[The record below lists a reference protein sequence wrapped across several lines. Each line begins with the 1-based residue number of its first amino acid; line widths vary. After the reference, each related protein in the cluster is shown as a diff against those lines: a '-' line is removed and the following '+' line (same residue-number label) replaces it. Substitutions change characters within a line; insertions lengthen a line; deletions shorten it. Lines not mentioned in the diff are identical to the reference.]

1 MIAKIKKV
9 KAKSVPT
16 WHAAFLKMLPAIQ
29 RHARVAFRHLDA
41 EGREEAVQE
50 TVCNACAAFARLVE
64 LDKAELAYPTVL
76 ARYAVAQVKDGRK
89 VGGHLNCKDVLSPYC
104 QKKKGLTVERLDKYD
119 TEEDAWQEIV
129 LEDRHAGPAEV
140 ACVRLD
146 FAAWLKLLSRR
157 YRRIAKVLAIGETTN
172 AAARRFHVSAG
183 RVSQIRKELKK
194 VWDRFQG
201 EGLETA
207 PALATA

>member
-1 MIAKIKKV
+1 MRPDPDRPV
-9 KAKSVPT
+9 
-16 WHAAFLKMLPAIQ
+16 
-29 RHARVAFRHLDA
+29 
-41 EGREEAVQE
+41 
-50 TVCNACAAFARLVE
+50 
-64 LDKAELAYPTVL
+64 
-76 ARYAVAQVKDGRK
+76 
-89 VGGHLNCKDVLSPYC
+89 
-104 QKKKGLTVERLDKYD
+104 TVERLDKYD

-157 YRRIAKVLAIGETTN
+157 YRRIAEVLAIGETTN

-183 RVSQIRKELKK
+183 RVSQIRKELKR
-194 VWDRFQG
+194 VWERFQG

>member
-1 MIAKIKKV
+1 MIRVVSRSRPA
-9 KAKSVPT
+9 APG
-16 WHAAFLKMLPAIQ
+16 WHAAFLAMLPAIQ
-29 RHARVAFRHLDA
+29 RHARVAFRHLRPEA
-41 EGREEAVQE
+41 REEAVQE
-50 TVCNACAAFARLVE
+50 TVCNACVAFARLVE
-64 LDKAELAYPTVL
+64 LNKAELAYPTVL

-157 YRRIAKVLAIGETTN
+157 YRRIAEVLAIGETTN

-183 RVSQIRKELKK
+183 RVSQIRKELKR
-194 VWDRFQG
+194 VWERFQG